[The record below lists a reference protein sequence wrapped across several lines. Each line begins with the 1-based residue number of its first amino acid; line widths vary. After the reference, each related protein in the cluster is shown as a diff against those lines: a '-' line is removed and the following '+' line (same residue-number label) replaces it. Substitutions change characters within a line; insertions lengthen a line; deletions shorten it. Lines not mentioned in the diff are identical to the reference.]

1 MRRRLGQLRTDQ
13 RGAVAVIIGLLMVVL
28 LGSAATVLDLARLRH
43 ERHMIQAAV
52 DLGSLAGAQ
61 FLPVFNPPTASAA
74 QNNARAIAVANYPA
88 LASGGLKIDFGCVV
102 TTTGSAGAPT
112 NAGCGPAG
120 GTGTYGGGWIVR
132 GDKAFHLCNPF
143 GGDLCNSIQ
152 LSASGTVQ
160 YWFAP
165 ILGFDSGTTD
175 TLRATACRGN
185 CGQVS
190 SKADVVFVIDRTGS
204 MSPTDVANVKDAIVD
219 TSLAEDSV
227 LEFYDPASVWIG
239 LVALPYQSPT
249 DPCAVDLR
257 QDYPAPVPANQ
268 SKWQIA
274 GLSNDYRQ
282 SNGAINTSSTLVQRI
297 QCLRRAPD
305 NALSYPPTNGSGS
318 HTNHGDPIAAAQ
330 YLLETAGRSD
340 ADNVIIFFADGQA
353 NQPTST
359 GHPCQYANDAA
370 TSAKLAGTAIF
381 SLGYGVDD
389 TRCRGDNSGPFVD
402 RYGTYF
408 LASTSGVAPDQGATD
423 SSPGG
428 CSLTENTDLDYYF
441 CESRGE
447 DLDAVFR
454 QIASQVAQRSRLLNF

>member
-1 MRRRLGQLRTDQ
+1 MRRRLRQLRADQ

-88 LASGGLKIDFGCVV
+88 LGSGGLVIEFGCVV
-102 TTTGSAGAPT
+102 TTSVSAG
-112 NAGCGPAG
+112 NVGCGPAA

-152 LSASGTVQ
+152 LSASGTVE

-165 ILGFDSGTTD
+165 ILGFESGNTD

-190 SKADVVFVIDRTGS
+190 AKVDVVFVIDRTGS
-204 MSPTDVANVKDAIVD
+204 MSATDVANVKDAIVD

-227 LEFYDPASVWIG
+227 LEFYDPAAVWIG

-249 DPCAVDLR
+249 NACAVDLR

-268 SKWQIA
+268 SKWQVA
-274 GLSNDYRQ
+274 GLSNDYRLG
-282 SNGAINTSSTLVQRI
+282 NGAINTSSTLVQRI
-297 QCLRRAPD
+297 QCLQRAPN
-305 NALSYPPTNGSGS
+305 NALSYPPANGAGQ

-330 YLLETAGRSD
+330 ELLSTTGRSD
-340 ADNVIIFFADGQA
+340 ADDVLIFFADGQA

-389 TRCRGDNSGPFVD
+389 TRCRNDNSGPFVD

-428 CSLTENTDLDYYF
+428 CALTENTDLDYYF